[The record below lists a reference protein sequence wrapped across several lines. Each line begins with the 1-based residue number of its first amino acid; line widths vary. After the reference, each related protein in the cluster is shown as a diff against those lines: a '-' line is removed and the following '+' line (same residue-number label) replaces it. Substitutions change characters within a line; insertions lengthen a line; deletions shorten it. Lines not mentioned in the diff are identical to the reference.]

1 MENNIKTPKST
12 DTRQM
17 FTAVFSKYEYG
28 DKPVG
33 NRTVFSD
40 IRSREGGIVKRHVV
54 FDEEISGTIPKELS
68 IGEYVS
74 FLADVEFRNVQFVNV
89 WDLGVSL

>member
-1 MENNIKTPKST
+1 MENNINTPIST

-17 FTAVFSKYEYG
+17 FTAVFSKYEHG

-33 NRTVFSD
+33 NKTHFSD
-40 IRSREGGIVKRHVV
+40 IRSREGGIVKNHVI

-74 FLADVEFRNVQFVNV
+74 FLADVEFRDVQFVNV
-89 WDLGVSL
+89 WELGVS